1 MDSGSVEIETG
12 EVTIGKREDDEI
24 RRAASQTFDELSRCY
39 VDLIG
44 SGTDAVRDSEATRLT
59 ARLCGLLDALAHWI
73 STQPLENARDIAD
86 LAQVQRFY
94 ALIDARQIRNRLQ
107 WRPATNSLATTM
119 SLIGDLMADDGLLDQ
134 QTSPS
139 SEVTA

>member
-1 MDSGSVEIETG
+1 MDSGSFEIEAG
-12 EVTIGKREDDEI
+12 GVSIGRREDDEI
-24 RRAASQTFDELSRCY
+24 RRAASQTFDELSQCY

-94 ALIDARQIRNRLQ
+94 ALVDARRIRNSLQ